1 MPTSDDRSSLTR
13 NHWKLREKSPAA
25 AVLVFLARLLLFPP
39 FVRQFRR
46 LRQPRR
52 QTTRQGEDR
61 MKYGNENE
69 KKSESMRRAAAQ
81 DGRLT
86 RDQPCACGRPSAVIR
101 IGHRWFRF
109 STCRHCA
116 KAQARGTLVPP
127 PAIGAVEGKRAA

>member
-1 MPTSDDRSSLTR
+1 
-13 NHWKLREKSPAA
+13 
-25 AVLVFLARLLLFPP
+25 
-39 FVRQFRR
+39 
-46 LRQPRR
+46 
-52 QTTRQGEDR
+52 

-86 RDQPCACGRPSAVIR
+86 RDQLCACGRPSAVIR

-116 KAQARGTLVPP
+116 KAPVHGALVPP
-127 PAIGAVEGKRAA
+127 PAVRTVESRRAA